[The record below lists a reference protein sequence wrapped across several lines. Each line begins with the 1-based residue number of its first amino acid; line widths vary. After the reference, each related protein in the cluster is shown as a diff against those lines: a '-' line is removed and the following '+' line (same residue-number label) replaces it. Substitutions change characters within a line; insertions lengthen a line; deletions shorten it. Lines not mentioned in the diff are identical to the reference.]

1 MRAMMNDTS
10 YEVGIYSKEGQVD
23 TFNPSKAVRAMVA
36 SAISGA
42 AKIPQNEASSFM
54 ENYEFDAL
62 ILDDSILRHPQPLT
76 ARERLERLIYL
87 SDDRCITGKYV
98 SGNKIF

>member
-1 MRAMMNDTS
+1 MATMGGGAFFGN
-10 YEVGIYSKEGQVD
+10 VG
-23 TFNPSKAVRAMVA
+23 T
-36 SAISGA
+36 
-42 AKIPQNEASSFM
+42 FM

-87 SDDRCITGKYV
+87 LDDRCITGKYV

>member
-1 MRAMMNDTS
+1 MATMGGGAFFGN
-10 YEVGIYSKEGQVD
+10 VG
-23 TFNPSKAVRAMVA
+23 T
-36 SAISGA
+36 
-42 AKIPQNEASSFM
+42 FM

>member
-1 MRAMMNDTS
+1 MATMGGGAFFGN
-10 YEVGIYSKEGQVD
+10 VG
-23 TFNPSKAVRAMVA
+23 T
-36 SAISGA
+36 
-42 AKIPQNEASSFM
+42 FM

-62 ILDDSILRHPQPLT
+62 ILDDSILHHPQPLT

>member
-1 MRAMMNDTS
+1 MGGGAFFGK
-10 YEVGIYSKEGQVD
+10 VG
-23 TFNPSKAVRAMVA
+23 TFL
-36 SAISGA
+36 
-42 AKIPQNEASSFM
+42 ED
-54 ENYEFDAL
+54 YEFDAL
-62 ILDDSILRHPQPLT
+62 ILDDRGLRHPQPLA

>member
-1 MRAMMNDTS
+1 
-10 YEVGIYSKEGQVD
+10 
-23 TFNPSKAVRAMVA
+23 
-36 SAISGA
+36 
-42 AKIPQNEASSFM
+42 M